1 MAGDVIVTLQQ
12 EEEEEAHEK
21 EVTTET
27 PHINVVFLWAGGGEQ
42 EADGASEAVGRVKR
56 MMHRRCRSLRQYDG
70 GDLRAVLGAIAG
82 RRRRLEGLPV
92 DGTCSVFFVFSLRHP
107 HLLKGVQRCQDGA
120 AAGGQDRTVTH
131 FI

>member
-12 EEEEEAHEK
+12 EEEEEEAHEK

-27 PHINVVFLWAGGGEQ
+27 PHINVVFLWAGGEQ

-92 DGTCSVFFVFSLRHP
+92 DGTCSVFFVFPL
-107 HLLKGVQRCQDGA
+107 
-120 AAGGQDRTVTH
+120 
-131 FI
+131 

>member
-12 EEEEEAHEK
+12 QEEEEEEEVHEK

-27 PHINVVFLWAGGGEQ
+27 PHMNMVFLWVGGGAGRKQ
-42 EADGASEAVGRVKR
+42 EADGASEAVGQVK

-82 RRRRLEGLPV
+82 RLPRRSSCGWHVLCL
-92 DGTCSVFFVFSLRHP
+92 LRILASTP
-107 HLLKGVQRCQDGA
+107 
-120 AAGGQDRTVTH
+120 TSS
-131 FI
+131 

>member
-1 MAGDVIVTLQQ
+1 
-12 EEEEEAHEK
+12 
-21 EVTTET
+21 
-27 PHINVVFLWAGGGEQ
+27 
-42 EADGASEAVGRVKR
+42 

-120 AAGGQDRTVTH
+120 AAGGQGWTITH
-131 FI
+131 FT